1 MIILGADHGGFE
13 LKEKI
18 KEKLCKENYSVVDVG
33 AFEIDSEDDFSKF
46 VKLMCNAFDNAT
58 KENLSCEKSPKNNEN
73 LGKNNEEKAKIEDV
87 RIIAFCGSGVGVSI
101 GLNKHRNIF
110 CAVGHSKEEVE
121 KARLHNGINALAL
134 GGRVTTL
141 EDAEKMVDVFL
152 STKSLGGKY
161 VRRMQEIC
169 EEN

>member
-18 KEKLCKENYSVVDVG
+18 KEKLCSENYSVVDVG

-58 KENLSCEKSPKNNEN
+58 VNLSPQESHENLS
-73 LGKNNEEKAKIEDV
+73 KNNEENAKIEDV

-101 GLNKHRNIF
+101 GLNKHKNIF

-134 GGRVTTL
+134 GGRATTL

-152 STKSLGGKY
+152 STKTLGGKY
-161 VRRMQEIC
+161 ARRMQEIC

>member
-13 LKEKI
+13 LKERI
-18 KEKLCKENYSVVDVG
+18 KQKLCSENYSVGDVG

-58 KENLSCEKSPKNNEN
+58 SGNLSSQENDEN
-73 LGKNNEEKAKIEDV
+73 LGKNNEKNAEIEDV

-161 VRRMQEIC
+161 ARRMQEIC
-169 EEN
+169 EKN

>member
-13 LKEKI
+13 LKERI
-18 KEKLCKENYSVVDVG
+18 KEKLCGENYSVVDVG

-58 KENLSCEKSPKNNEN
+58 GNLSPQESHENLSKNNGEN
-73 LGKNNEEKAKIEDV
+73 AEIEDV
-87 RIIAFCGSGVGVSI
+87 KIIAFCGSGVGVSI

-121 KARLHNGINALAL
+121 KACLHNGINALAL

-152 STKSLGGKY
+152 STDSLGGKY
-161 VRRMQEIC
+161 ARRMQELC
-169 EEN
+169 M

>member
-18 KEKLCKENYSVVDVG
+18 KEKLCKESYSIVDVG
-33 AFEIDSEDDFSKF
+33 AFEMDSEDDFSKF

-58 KENLSCEKSPKNNEN
+58 SGNLSCENLQKNDE
-73 LGKNNEEKAKIEDV
+73 KNAEIEDV
-87 RIIAFCGSGVGVSI
+87 KIIAFCGSGVGVSI
-101 GLNKHRNIF
+101 GLNKHKNIF

-121 KARLHNGINALAL
+121 KACLHNGINALAL

-161 VRRMQEIC
+161 ARRMQELC
-169 EEN
+169 E

>member
-13 LKEKI
+13 LKERI
-18 KEKLCKENYSVVDVG
+18 KQKLCSENYSVVDVG

-58 KENLSCEKSPKNNEN
+58 SGNLSSQESHENLSE
-73 LGKNNEEKAKIEDV
+73 NNEENAKIEDV

-101 GLNKHRNIF
+101 GLNKHKNIF

-134 GGRVTTL
+134 GGRVTTF

-161 VRRMQEIC
+161 ARRMQEIC

>member
-13 LKEKI
+13 LKERI
-18 KEKLCKENYSVVDVG
+18 KQKLCSENYSVVDVG

-58 KENLSCEKSPKNNEN
+58 SGNLSSQENDEN
-73 LGKNNEEKAKIEDV
+73 LGKNNEKNAEIEDV

-161 VRRMQEIC
+161 ARRMQEIC
-169 EEN
+169 EKN